1 MQIVEGELEAYGA
14 GLADKPRLVA
24 LNKLDLADAE
34 LGEGFADELKAAGA
48 ADVFRISG
56 ATGEGVDKLLDA
68 VLGYL
73 PDRTATETRGSEVED
88 ESDAARPGWSP
99 F

>member
-1 MQIVEGELEAYGA
+1 M
-14 GLADKPRLVA
+14 A

-34 LGEGFADELKAAGA
+34 LGEGFAEELRAAGA

-56 ATGEGVDKLLDA
+56 ATGEGVDRLLDA

-73 PDRTATETRGSEVED
+73 PDRTATETKGSEVED
-88 ESDAARPGWSP
+88 ASDAASSGWSP